1 MTSAHNIRRIVAG
14 AVIAAGIVAGIVL
27 YWHDQPGA
35 RYEVEVGFAPLEQA
49 FHDQRSEFMT
59 EVSGTV
65 VRILSADRNQP
76 QLQQFVIRLEN
87 GQSLLVVH
95 DKSVA
100 GDVPLAIDDAV
111 TVRGQYKWSETGGT
125 VENTHHDPSIE
136 RRHGFLEH
144 KGKRYQ

>member
-1 MTSAHNIRRIVAG
+1 MRRIVTG
-14 AVIAAGIVAGIVL
+14 AVIAAGVVAAVVV
-27 YWHDQPGA
+27 YWQDQPGTG
-35 RYEVEVGFAPLEQA
+35 YEVEVGFAPLEQA
-49 FHDQRSEFMT
+49 FHDQRSEFMI

-65 VRILSADRNQP
+65 VRILSTDRNQP

-95 DKSVA
+95 DKRVA

-111 TVRGQYKWSETGGT
+111 PVRGQYKWSETGGS
-125 VENTHHDPSIE
+125 VENTHHDQSIE
-136 RRHGFLEH
+136 RRHGFVEH